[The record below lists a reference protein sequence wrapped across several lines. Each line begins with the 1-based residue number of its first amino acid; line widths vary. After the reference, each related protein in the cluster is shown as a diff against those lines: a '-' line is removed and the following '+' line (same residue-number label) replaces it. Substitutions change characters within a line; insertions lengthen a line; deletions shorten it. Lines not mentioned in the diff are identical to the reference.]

1 MTLEYH
7 LGNATSPKGHAL
19 IYFRDG
25 SNPDRV
31 GASYVVI
38 LPVSVDISKYVPPF
52 LAGQVEHMGSGDMS
66 SFAFPPAPE
75 PVPSEAWL
83 RETAEKRGDDLL
95 FGGAVNLSDVTS
107 LMEVVAGISAEYA
120 EQYDTSAGV
129 VRGDTGAGQ
138 VPSGSEPT
146 GAVTAESA
154 PTADVNDVMYGM
166 MSEPDLLTELTTLM
180 GRFQYESSGGDTA
193 GARESEAKIRA
204 IGKHVPENRRIDLL
218 IESATDGRPESAKRA
233 QLYLD
238 RAFAM
243 YREDYTRVHVIE
255 QEIQALDAD

>member
-1 MTLEYH
+1 MALEYH
-7 LGNATSPKGHAL
+7 LGNASDPKGHAL
-19 IYFRDG
+19 VYFRDG
-25 SNPDRV
+25 SNSDRV

-52 LAGQVEHMGSGDMS
+52 LAGQVEQLGSGDMS

-75 PVPSEAWL
+75 LVPSEAWL

-95 FGGAVNLSDVTS
+95 FGGSVDLSDVTS
-107 LMEVVAGISAEYA
+107 LMEVVARISAEYA
-120 EQYDTSAGV
+120 AQYDTSTDV
-129 VRGDTGAGQ
+129 LHDTGAGK
-138 VPSGSEPT
+138 VTSGSKSGDAITTGSVPT
-146 GAVTAESA
+146 T
-154 PTADVNDVMYGM
+154 DVNDVMYGM

-180 GRFQYESSGGDTA
+180 GRFQYESSGGDTT

-218 IESATDGRPESAKRA
+218 IESATDDRPESAKRA
-233 QLYLD
+233 QLYLE

-255 QEIQALDAD
+255 QEIQALDVD